1 MIIKEWKKEDR
12 PREKLFS
19 KGRLALSDSELLA
32 ILIGS
37 GNKKETALEIGKMIL
52 AGSRNNLGIL
62 AKTSFQNLLKYK
74 GIGKVRAATIIA
86 AFELGKRSFQ
96 SRPASAPKLNSSNVV
111 FEIMHP
117 LIGDLEHEE
126 FWILLLNNSNTLI
139 HKWRLSK
146 GGITAT
152 LVDVRLI
159 YKKALEFGATS
170 IILSH
175 NHPSGNLRPSKA
187 DINLTGKVKRGGGIL
202 DLQIL
207 DHIIIANDGYFSFAD
222 EGKL

>member
-1 MIIKEWKKEDR
+1 MIIKDWKKEDR

-37 GNKKETALEIGKMIL
+37 GNEKESAVEIGKMIL
-52 AGSRNNLGIL
+52 SGSENNLEAL
-62 AKTSFQNLLKYK
+62 AKTSLQNLQKYK
-74 GIGKVRAATIIA
+74 GIGKVKASVIVA
-86 AFELGKRSFQ
+86 AFELGKRSMQ
-96 SRPASAPKLNSSNVV
+96 SKPDSAQKLNSSNLV

-139 HKWRLSK
+139 HKWLLSK

-170 IILSH
+170 IILCH
-175 NHPSGNLRPSKA
+175 NHPSGNLRPSTA
-187 DINLTGKVKRGGGIL
+187 DRNLTRKVRNGGGIL
-202 DLQIL
+202 DIQIL
-207 DHIIIANDGYFSFAD
+207 DHIIITRNGFFSFAD
-222 EGKL
+222 EGEF

>member
-37 GNKKETALEIGKMIL
+37 GNEKESALEIGKMVL
-52 AGSRNNLGIL
+52 AGSKNDLGVL
-62 AKTSFQNLLKYK
+62 AKKSFQNLLKFK
-74 GIGKVRAATIIA
+74 GIGKGKAAAIIA
-86 AFELGKRSFQ
+86 ALELGKRSMQ
-96 SRPASAPKLNSSNVV
+96 SMPASATKLNSSRLV
-111 FEIMHP
+111 FEIMQP

-159 YKKALEFGATS
+159 YKKALEFSATS
-170 IILSH
+170 IILCH

-187 DINLTGKVKRGGGIL
+187 DIILTGKVKRGGAIL
-202 DLQIL
+202 DLKIL
-207 DHIIIANDGYFSFAD
+207 DHIIITRQGYYSFAD
-222 EGKL
+222 EDKF

>member
-37 GNKKETALEIGKMIL
+37 GNEKESALEIGKMIL
-52 AGSRNNLGIL
+52 SGSQNSLGIL
-62 AKTSFQNLLKYK
+62 SKTSFQNLLKYK
-74 GIGKVRAATIIA
+74 GIGKVKASVIIA
-86 AFELGKRSFQ
+86 ALELGKRSLQ
-96 SRPASAPKLNSSNVV
+96 SKPGSGRKLNNSNLV
-111 FEIMHP
+111 FEIMQP

-170 IILSH
+170 IILCH

-187 DINLTGKVKRGGGIL
+187 DVNLTRKVKNGGGIL
-202 DLQIL
+202 DIQIL
-207 DHIIIANDGYFSFAD
+207 DHIIITERSYFSFAD